1 MRKFLKPKYFHT
13 HGVHVLNR
21 LLSVIGR
28 IEPSLFVGL
37 FVRNGIVGRMTNSRW
52 SRFFGMVVVVAV
64 LTVVPVVH
72 LRVVAALLKVPF
84 ASTLSADMMTSS
96 AALETVTVVPPVS
109 MTSAPTAVVT
119 AAVLLT
125 TAAVEDGTSM
135 LISVVRDGPVLGVD
149 RDS

>member
-1 MRKFLKPKYFHT
+1 
-13 HGVHVLNR
+13 
-21 LLSVIGR
+21 
-28 IEPSLFVGL
+28 
-37 FVRNGIVGRMTNSRW
+37 
-52 SRFFGMVVVVAV
+52 MVVVVAV